1 MDITK
6 HKEGSFD
13 SGYIAALK
21 TLEVIPLNIAIWT
34 NTMIKSSLA
43 TSQPGTKGTQF
54 KPRE

>member
-13 SGYIAALK
+13 SGYIATFK
-21 TLEVIPLNIAIWT
+21 TLEIIPLNIAIWT
-34 NTMIKSSLA
+34 DSMIKSSLF

-54 KPRE
+54 KPR